1 MLDYVFEKYRG
12 FKGFIR
18 DTVDKVHEIN
28 QKYSKPR
35 VKMDRWVEISLL
47 LLRLYL
53 LCLVLMLV
61 YKFYTMVKGPG

>member
-12 FKGFIR
+12 LKGFIR
-18 DTVDKVHEIN
+18 DTVDRVHEIN

-35 VKMDRWVEISLL
+35 VKMNKWIGISLL
-47 LLRLYL
+47 FLRLYL

-61 YKFYTMVKGPG
+61 YKFYTIVKAG